1 MKNNHFNK
9 LRELNRT
16 YDFGDFNYG
25 HGNKFTKKRSH
36 KRSRKQLE
44 KDTQEELKMME
55 EQYVD

>member
-1 MKNNHFNK
+1 MNNNHFNK
-9 LRELNRT
+9 LRELDRT

-36 KRSRKQLE
+36 KRSRKQLQ

-55 EQYVD
+55 E